1 MKIQDESLDLALR
14 PNHIVMHFNWY

>member
-14 PNHIVMHFNWY
+14 PNHIVMHFNWH